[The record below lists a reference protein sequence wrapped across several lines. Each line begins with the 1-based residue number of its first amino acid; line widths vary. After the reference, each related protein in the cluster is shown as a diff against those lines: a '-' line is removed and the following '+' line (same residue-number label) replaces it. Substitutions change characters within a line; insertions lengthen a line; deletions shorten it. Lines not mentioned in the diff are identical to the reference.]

1 MALTRVLKSDTPRHA
16 ALALRSLSRFGAIA
30 TGDEALVR
38 DAVSDAEQ
46 YPAAGELIVEGEA
59 LDRARMLLSGWA
71 ARVRFLSDGRR
82 QILSFLVPGD
92 AFGIAARPC
101 GFSPSA
107 IVALTPVA
115 VAEVSAL
122 SDAIA
127 GPDVSDGLGA
137 IAWCILRH
145 EEVLMQNQLMRV
157 GRQTA
162 YERMAHLLLELFHRL
177 KAVAFVQGNSYLLP
191 LTQEMLA
198 DALGLSVVHTNR
210 TLQQL
215 RRDKMIELRNSAI
228 TILQPD
234 AMATVADFREPA
246 LPEPK
251 LRIRG

>member
-1 MALTRVLKSDTPRHA
+1 M
-16 ALALRSLSRFGAIA
+16 
-30 TGDEALVR
+30 
-38 DAVSDAEQ
+38 
-46 YPAAGELIVEGEA
+46 
-59 LDRARMLLSGWA
+59 
-71 ARVRFLSDGRR
+71 LSDGRR
-82 QILSFLVPGD
+82 QILSFLLPGD
-92 AFGIAARPC
+92 AYGIAARPC
-101 GFSPSA
+101 GFAPSG
-107 IVALTPVA
+107 IVALTTVTVGELPG
-115 VAEVSAL
+115 L
-122 SDAIA
+122 SSAIA
-127 GPDVSDGLGA
+127 GPDVSIGLGA

-145 EEVLMQNQLMRV
+145 EEMFLQNQLVRV

-162 YERMAHLLLELFHRL
+162 YERTGHLLLELYHRL
-177 KAVAFVQGNSYLLP
+177 KAVAFTQGNGYVLP

>member
-1 MALTRVLKSDTPRHA
+1 MALTRVLKTDTPRHA
-16 ALALRSLSRFGAIA
+16 ALAMRSLLRFGPVGS
-30 TGDEALVR
+30 GDEIRVR
-38 DAVSDAEQ
+38 DAIGDAELF
-46 YPAAGELIVEGEA
+46 PAASELIAEGEP

-82 QILSFLVPGD
+82 QILNFLVPGD

-107 IVALTPVA
+107 IVALTPAA
-115 VAEVSAL
+115 VAEVAAL
-122 SDAIA
+122 SEAIA
-127 GPDVSDGLGA
+127 GPDVSEGLGA

-162 YERMAHLLLELFHRL
+162 YERMAHLLLELLHRL
-177 KAVAFVQGNSYLLP
+177 KVVAFAQGNSYLLP

-215 RRDKMIELRNSAI
+215 RRDRMIELRNSAI

-251 LRIRG
+251 LRVRG

>member
-1 MALTRVLKSDTPRHA
+1 MAVSRVLKSDTPRHA
-16 ALALRSLSRFGAIA
+16 ALALRSLVRFGTVAPA
-30 TGDEALVR
+30 DETLVR
-38 DAVSDAEQ
+38 DAVADAELF
-46 YPAAGELIVEGEA
+46 PAAGELIAEGEA

-107 IVALTPVA
+107 VIALTPVA
-115 VAEVSAL
+115 VTEVPAL

-162 YERMAHLLLELFHRL
+162 YERMANLLLELFHRL
-177 KAVAFVQGNSYLLP
+177 KAVAFAQGNSFLLP

-215 RRDKMIELRNSAI
+215 RRDKMIELRNSAV

-234 AMATVADFREPA
+234 ALAAIADFRPPG

-251 LRIRG
+251 PRARG